1 MPDFHSDLPPMAPP
15 PTLPRQRLRYVRI
28 LDVAAGFARKG
39 LDSVVLSE
47 VAAKADVPLG
57 TLYRYFPSATQLV
70 LALYRKQLG
79 ELLAGSSPAAGK
91 VAAQALAGVV
101 MEIFHMRLM
110 QPAVEQSL
118 NRAVYVKDNDTT
130 RLLREIDATAEKA
143 VTAACGDAGSGPGPA
158 ADGYGPGPGRPLPPA
173 VPLRSGGGPE
183 EGLFPPAA
191 GPAGRVTG
199 LDQRPGIC
207 PPARDPGHIFWRR
220 NVSPRGG
227 NAPGGR
233 NGRDALFTIA
243 GPEPADASNS
253 GATPA
258 TATSGR
264 RRPCQTNLSILA

>member
-1 MPDFHSDLPPMAPP
+1 MAPP

-79 ELLAGSSPAAGK
+79 ELLAGSSRAAGK
-91 VAAQALAGVV
+91 ASAQALVGVV

-118 NRAVYVKDNDTT
+118 NRAVYVKDTDTT

-143 VTAACGDAGSGPGPA
+143 VTAACGDA
-158 ADGYGPGPGRPLPPA
+158 A
-173 VPLRSGGGPE
+173 VARVL
-183 EGLFPPAA
+183 LLT
-191 GPAGRVTG
+191 VTG
-199 LDQRPGIC
+199 LVQAVRCRRLSLFEAEEDLKKACSLLQG
-207 PPARDPGHIFWRR
+207 ARQ
-220 NVSPRGG
+220 
-227 NAPGGR
+227 A
-233 NGRDALFTIA
+233 A
-243 GPEPADASNS
+243 
-253 GATPA
+253 
-258 TATSGR
+258 
-264 RRPCQTNLSILA
+264 